1 MNCGIDQSYVN
12 IAGEDGNIE
21 PFEDAPRL
29 NSSLTLR
36 LKRKYTAAS
45 KHRKGQYVLLFF
57 LGKQGIMPRKP
68 DTSHCVIIPP
78 HRNRWPNA
86 AKSSKSSYIYSL
98 EAISCACVCPNV
110 HYA

>member
-45 KHRKGQYVLLFF
+45 KHRRANMYFCSLWVNKGLC
-57 LGKQGIMPRKP
+57 QGNL
-68 DTSHCVIIPP
+68 TLHTV
-78 HRNRWPNA
+78 
-86 AKSSKSSYIYSL
+86 
-98 EAISCACVCPNV
+98 
-110 HYA
+110 